1 MRRSFRHPVSFPHRV
16 FSTLLISII
25 IIAFSGPTGSL
36 ALAEPQPIQPKIMNL
51 ELKVIHATK
60 GKDYVPKTLKKLVEP
75 FASLGFTSYVLTDEI
90 SVSLSLGA
98 SSRVEMPNGMWMEV
112 RAAEL
117 TSRGMLKLEI
127 SSKKPKFKSRVNV
140 GEGATIAVGG
150 PPHQDGAL
158 IFAITRVGQNQR

>member
-1 MRRSFRHPVSFPHRV
+1 MRRSFRQPLSFPHRV
-16 FSTLLISII
+16 FSALVTFIVVVALM
-25 IIAFSGPTGSL
+25 GSL
-36 ALAEPQPIQPKIMNL
+36 APSTQAEPQFTQPKIMNL
-51 ELKVIHATK
+51 KLKVIHATK
-60 GKDYVPKTLKKLVEP
+60 GKEQVPKALKKLVEP

-117 TSRGMLKLEI
+117 ASNGMLKLEI

-150 PPHQDGAL
+150 PPHENGAL
-158 IFAITRVGQNQR
+158 IFAITRAPPNQR